1 MPVETT
7 APGDPVLTP
16 LLERGAVTL
25 VGGAADA
32 ERLKSLLD
40 WLAGMAE
47 DGAWW
52 RCLEW
57 TDRVA
62 LEAGPPALPENLLR
76 LVWGRWFGA
85 AGDLEA
91 WRDGEVFRWR
101 FAGDG
106 EVRPTLQQGDT
117 DAFDVARGGDAELRL
132 RAVERK
138 AMLWPRDDARVATAS
153 PKALRLLAPRPAPVW
168 VRYRE
173 YLDHGAAAAVRYVA
187 VEDPAGKPWNPGRD
201 EMPSGTVNSQ

>member
-16 LLERGAVTL
+16 LLEPGAVTL

-40 WLAGMAE
+40 WLAGTAE

-62 LEAGPPALPENLLR
+62 LDAGAPALPENLSR

-91 WRDGEVFRWR
+91 WRDGEGFRWR

-106 EVRPTLQQGDT
+106 KVRPMLHAGDT
-117 DAFDVARGGDAELRL
+117 DAFDTARGGDAELRL

-153 PKALRLLAPRPAPVW
+153 PEALSLLPQRPGAAW
-168 VRYRE
+168 VRYVE
-173 YLDHGAAAAVRYVA
+173 YLDHGSVAAVRYLA
-187 VEDPAGKPWNPGRD
+187 AEFLAGQ
-201 EMPSGTVNSQ
+201 PSQPREG